1 MIKADIGVIGL
12 AVMGQNLVLNLE
24 RNNFVTAVYNRTSS
38 RTEEFIQ
45 NNVDKEKILGKFNL
59 IDFCKSLKRPRKILL
74 MIKAGKVVDDTIT
87 ELLPLIDEGDIIID
101 GGNSFFR
108 DTIRRFS
115 ELASKSIFYLGV
127 GISGGEEGALKGPS
141 IMPGGSEQA
150 WLLSKNIF
158 EKIAAKI
165 DGVPCCS
172 FIGSDGAGHYVKMV
186 HNGIEYSDMQSIAE
200 TYCILKEVLHLQID
214 EIAQIFEEWNKGEL
228 NSYLMQITTNILTVK
243 DEDTGKP
250 LIDVILDTAEQK
262 GTGKWTSQ
270 EALEIGVPIPSITEA
285 VFARYISSYK
295 EEREIASSILTGP
308 NKEFLEDKELFI
320 NKLRH
325 GLFAAKICSYAQG
338 FFLLNKASKHFKWN
352 LNLYSIASLWRKG
365 CIIRAEFLDRIMEAY
380 MKDSQLANLLLDS
393 YFAKTIN
400 QMHNDWRHII
410 KTAIEHGVP
419 IPAFSSA
426 LSYYDSYRSGILPTN
441 LIQAQRDYFGAHGFE
456 RVDKPKGEFF
466 HFNSWPEV
474 VE

>member
-1 MIKADIGVIGL
+1 VIKADIGVIGL
-12 AVMGQNLVLNLE
+12 AVMGQSLVLNLE
-24 RNNFVTAVYNRTSS
+24 RNNFVIAVYNRTSR

-45 NNVDKEKILGKFNL
+45 NHADKENIIGKFNL
-59 IDFCKSLKRPRKILL
+59 TDFCKSLKRPRKILL
-74 MIKAGKVVDDTIT
+74 MIKAGKSVDDTIT
-87 ELLPLIDEGDIIID
+87 ELFPLIDEGDIIID

-115 ELASKSIFYLGV
+115 ELEAKSIFYLGV

-150 WLLSKNIF
+150 WLLSKYIF

-172 FIGSDGAGHYVKMV
+172 YIGSDGAGHYVKMV
-186 HNGIEYSDMQSIAE
+186 HNGIEYSDMQLIAE
-200 TYCILKEVLHLQID
+200 TYHIFKEVLNLQVD

-228 NSYLMQITTNILTVK
+228 NSYLMQITSNIFAVK
-243 DEDTGKP
+243 DEDTGQP

-270 EALEIGVPIPSITEA
+270 EALEIGVPIPSITGA
-285 VFARYISSYK
+285 LFARYISSYK
-295 EEREIASSILTGP
+295 TERKIASSILTGP

-320 NKLRH
+320 KKLRH
-325 GLFAAKICSYAQG
+325 GLFVAKICSFAQG
-338 FFLLNKASKHFKWN
+338 FSLLKKASEHFKWS

-365 CIIRAEFLDRIMEAY
+365 CIIRTELLNRIMKAY
-380 MKDSQLANLLLDS
+380 MKNIRLPNLLLDP
-393 YFAKTIN
+393 YFATTLN
-400 QMHNDWRHII
+400 QLHDDWRHII

-456 RVDKPKGEFF
+456 RLDKPKGEFF
-466 HFNSWPEV
+466 HFKSWPEV
-474 VE
+474 GE